1 MARVGEIPMVAFRFR
16 LFACVTAF
24 AGVLSLTLPAVIST
38 ATAQQSTKSPTKAAK
53 PGDLPPEVASVFE
66 QNGLRIVGT
75 NLVLEQETEVNK
87 AIKDLAK
94 DKKALMLA
102 DRERYAAEA
111 ELETVKL
118 QISELR
124 KRHTLLSAQLANVT
138 DAITNNRLV
147 GELNKTSGLVD
158 VLGEQQEKSAEK
170 AKTARGKVNDIREEF
185 VQTLLS
191 MRQTVDS
198 VHQKWEAL
206 AADKSVTEAV
216 ASAAT
221 ITGKKLAVK
230 PSASFVSAEKQLKIY
245 EEAVISETLA
255 LENERGNFWVNVAIN
270 GKPVEKMVV
279 DSGATTISISTDMA
293 KKLGIELKSTDPDI
307 TVGLADGRR
316 IPAKLTRLET
326 VRVGKFTADN
336 VECVVLGEEAT
347 EAPPLLGMSFLGQFK
362 FELDAAQSQLKM
374 VKVDSG
380 EPAPSTKVK
389 KKKTK

>member
-1 MARVGEIPMVAFRFR
+1 MLVVRFR
-16 LFACVTAF
+16 SFAYVTALL
-24 AGVLSLTLPAVIST
+24 GILSLAIPF
-38 ATAQQSTKSPTKAAK
+38 ATAQKSTKTPTKSAK

-75 NLVLEQETEVNK
+75 GLALEAESEVTK
-87 AIKDLAK
+87 EVKDLAK
-94 DKKALMLA
+94 YKKSLMLA

-111 ELETVKL
+111 ELETIKL

-170 AKTARGKVNDIREEF
+170 AKAARGKVNDIREEF
-185 VQTLLS
+185 VQTLLA
-191 MRQTVDS
+191 MRQSVDK

-216 ASAAT
+216 AAAAAK
-221 ITGKKLAVK
+221 TGKKLAVK
-230 PSASFVSAEKQLKIY
+230 PSASFVSAEKQLRIY

-255 LENERGNFWVNVAIN
+255 LENEGGNFWVNVAVN

-279 DSGATTISISTDMA
+279 DSGATSISISTDMA
-293 KKLGIELKSTDPDI
+293 KKLGVEPKATDPDI
-307 TVGLADGRR
+307 MVGLADGRR

-380 EPAPSTKVK
+380 EPAPSAKGK

>member
-1 MARVGEIPMVAFRFR
+1 MFAFRFR
-16 LFACVTAF
+16 SFACVAAF
-24 AGVLSLTLPAVIST
+24 AGIPSLLLLAAISV
-38 ATAQQSTKSPTKAAK
+38 ATAQESTKTAKSAK
-53 PGDLPPEVASVFE
+53 PGDLPPEVATVFE
-66 QNGLRIVGT
+66 QHGLRIVGT
-75 NLVLEQETEVNK
+75 NLILEQETEVNK
-87 AIKDLAK
+87 AVKDLAK
-94 DKKALMLA
+94 YKKSLMLA

-111 ELETVKL
+111 ELEAVKL

-158 VLGEQQEKSAEK
+158 ALGEQQEKSAEK

-191 MRQTVDS
+191 MRQSVDK

-206 AADKSVTEAV
+206 SADKSVSEAV

-221 ITGKKLAVK
+221 VTGKKLAVK
-230 PSASFVSAEKQLKIY
+230 PSASFVAAEKQLKTY
-245 EEAVISETLA
+245 EEAVISETLT
-255 LENERGNFWVNVAIN
+255 LENESGNFWVNVAVN

-279 DSGATTISISTDMA
+279 DSGATSISISTDMA

-326 VRVGKFTADN
+326 VRVGKFTAEN

-380 EPAPSTKVK
+380 EPAPSTKGK